1 MAAQRLQEAL
11 PVDTFVWDQNFTTG
25 LEAVDSQHQMLIE
38 TFNDLSEVLQHCN
51 ATGEDAGLEQA
62 FERMLTYAQYH
73 FAEEELLMRSSGLD
87 ERHVRHHIQQH
98 QQFID
103 QVGTMWRARAALQ
116 DPAQSFVGFLASW
129 LGLHILGIDQSMAR
143 QLDSLAQGLSAEQA
157 FAQEMQVHDQ
167 GTQALIRM
175 VGRLYHV
182 LSVQNAELARAN
194 ALLEE
199 RVAQRTHE
207 LEQANIRLEAFAR
220 TDGLLQ
226 IANRG
231 YFDDRLQA
239 TCASALRRQQPLGLL
254 LIDVDH
260 FKRYND
266 HYGHPGGDA
275 ALQAL
280 AQVLQ
285 LSVCRASDLVARLG
299 GEEFA
304 VLAPETDAAGAT
316 ALAERVRATL
326 RERAIAHADS
336 PVGPLMTVSI
346 GIALAV
352 VDQETP
358 SAFVQR
364 ADQALYRAKHNGR
377 DRAFCDAV
385 DSMLTGR

>member
-103 QVGTMWRARAALQ
+103 QVGTMWRARCAARPGAVFRGFFGLV
-116 DPAQSFVGFLASW
+116 VGAGHS
-129 LGLHILGIDQSMAR
+129 GHRPVHGAAAR
-143 QLDSLAQGLSAEQA
+143 QPGPGPVCRAGL
-157 FAQEMQVHDQ
+157 AQEMQVHDQ
-167 GTQALIRM
+167 ATQALIRM
-175 VGRLYHV
+175 VERLYHV

-266 HYGHPGGDA
+266 SYGHPAGDA
-275 ALQAL
+275 CLQAVARAV
-280 AQVLQ
+280 AQALPR
-285 LSVCRASDLVARLG
+285 STDLVARYG
-299 GEEFA
+299 GEELA
-304 VLAPETDAAGAT
+304 VILPDTDASGTAVVAARVVAQVA
-316 ALAERVRATL
+316 ALAL
-326 RERAIAHADS
+326 AHKTSDVAAH
-336 PVGPLMTVSI
+336 VTVSV
-346 GIALAV
+346 GAVARMPAHKDGAAQMLA
-352 VDQETP
+352 D
-358 SAFVQR
+358 
-364 ADQALYRAKHNGR
+364 ADAALYHAKAAGR
-377 DRAFCDAV
+377 NCWQMAA
-385 DSMLTGR
+385 G

>member
-266 HYGHPGGDA
+266 SYGHPAGDA
-275 ALQAL
+275 CLQAVARAV
-280 AQVLQ
+280 AQALPR
-285 LSVCRASDLVARLG
+285 STDLVARYG
-299 GEEFA
+299 GEELA
-304 VLAPETDAAGAT
+304 VILPDTDAAGTAVVAARVVAQVA
-316 ALAERVRATL
+316 ALAL
-326 RERAIAHADS
+326 AHKTSDVAAH
-336 PVGPLMTVSI
+336 VTVSV
-346 GIALAV
+346 GAVARMPAHKEGAAQMLA
-352 VDQETP
+352 D
-358 SAFVQR
+358 
-364 ADQALYRAKHNGR
+364 ADAALYHAKAAGR
-377 DRAFCDAV
+377 NCWQMAA
-385 DSMLTGR
+385 G